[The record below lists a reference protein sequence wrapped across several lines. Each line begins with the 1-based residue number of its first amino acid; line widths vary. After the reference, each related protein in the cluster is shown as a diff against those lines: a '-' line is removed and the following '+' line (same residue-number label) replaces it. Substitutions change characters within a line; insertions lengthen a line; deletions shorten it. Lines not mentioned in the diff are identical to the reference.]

1 MAVESRAFQSLSTI
15 IVSLVATSIPAS
27 LALAGGFLWTTRV
40 EWAWTLL
47 GAVLLDTCVL
57 QLKGLLQQPRPVQ
70 HAAYV
75 LPSEGPFGMPSEHA
89 AFAGFLLGQLHARGK
104 NGRPGTVSLQRKLC
118 HMAPC
123 TSKPPS
129 SDYRWWANDC
139 PTEKPGLAHCVTVIA
154 EHSCGKLLGGK
165 NAGLSAAHERRVYTR
180 LISNLGKRGQPAQA
194 VQALREMQQ
203 NGIKP
208 DKSVY
213 NALVAA
219 CINCQC
225 RDSALNVF
233 EEMRGAGFE
242 LDEEIRYDLI
252 SLCGFA
258 QDWKK
263 SLELL
268 QQLRDTGTV
277 PKENSYCSVV
287 RVCCR
292 CKQYPTVLKLL
303 TEMEAYGLDHYQVAQ
318 KLRVE
323 FAQCLPTQP
332 WQQWE
337 TCRASDRQPRL
348 AAAGFSRGFR
358 ACAMC
363 LLALW
368 AAGILCMRYI
378 TGAHS
383 IVQLLAGAASGIG
396 ASSAWSKLEE
406 GPLADAMVA
415 SQCFADSTRR
425 CVAALYGF

>member
-15 IVSLVATSIPAS
+15 IVGLVATSIPAG

-89 AFAGFLLGQLHARGK
+89 AFAGFLLGQLHA
-104 NGRPGTVSLQRKLC
+104 
-118 HMAPC
+118 
-123 TSKPPS
+123 
-129 SDYRWWANDC
+129 
-139 PTEKPGLAHCVTVIA
+139 
-154 EHSCGKLLGGK
+154 
-165 NAGLSAAHERRVYTR
+165 
-180 LISNLGKRGQPAQA
+180 
-194 VQALREMQQ
+194 
-203 NGIKP
+203 
-208 DKSVY
+208 
-213 NALVAA
+213 
-219 CINCQC
+219 
-225 RDSALNVF
+225 
-233 EEMRGAGFE
+233 
-242 LDEEIRYDLI
+242 
-252 SLCGFA
+252 
-258 QDWKK
+258 
-263 SLELL
+263 
-268 QQLRDTGTV
+268 
-277 PKENSYCSVV
+277 
-287 RVCCR
+287 
-292 CKQYPTVLKLL
+292 
-303 TEMEAYGLDHYQVAQ
+303 
-318 KLRVE
+318 
-323 FAQCLPTQP
+323 
-332 WQQWE
+332 
-337 TCRASDRQPRL
+337 RQPRL

>member
-1 MAVESRAFQSLSTI
+1 MAVESPAFQSLFTI
-15 IVSLVATSIPAS
+15 IVGLVATSIPAGLS
-27 LALAGGFLWTTRV
+27 LAGGFLWTTRV

-89 AFAGFLLGQLHARGK
+89 AFAGFLLGQLHARDFIS
-104 NGRPGTVSLQRKLC
+104 PCCPFLQGTEVEGLLSLQHKLG

-123 TSKPPS
+123 TSKSPS
-129 SDYRWWANDC
+129 SDYRWWGNDC
-139 PTEKPGLAHCVTVIA
+139 PTEKPGLANCVTVIA
-154 EHSCGKLLGGK
+154 EHSCGKVVGGK
-165 NAGLSAAHERRVYTR
+165 NAGLSAANERRVYTR

-208 DKSVY
+208 DSSVY

-225 RDSALNVF
+225 RDSALKVLD
-233 EEMRGAGFE
+233 EMRGAGFE
-242 LDEEIRYDLI
+242 LDEEIHYDLI

-268 QQLRDTGTV
+268 QQLRDTGIV
-277 PKENSYCSVV
+277 PKGDSYCSVV

-303 TEMEAYGLDHYQVAQ
+303 TEMEAYGLDHYRVAQ
-318 KLRVE
+318 KLRVDE
-323 FAQCLPTQP
+323 ASAYIWIGPAMAFACFFL
-332 WQQWE
+332 
-337 TCRASDRQPRL
+337 ASPILLRSLRSVCPR
-348 AAAGFSRGFR
+348 SRGPT
-358 ACAMC
+358 
-363 LLALW
+363 LQ
-368 AAGILCMRYI
+368 
-378 TGAHS
+378 S
-383 IVQLLAGAASGIG
+383 SSQLGETSC
-396 ASSAWSKLEE
+396 
-406 GPLADAMVA
+406 PLQVVGKDA
-415 SQCFADSTRR
+415 
-425 CVAALYGF
+425 